1 MKYIYVRTNI
11 INGKQYVGQTKNINT
26 RNNFWNC
33 LNCIYANKYISED
46 RKKYGLEN
54 WKTEILKECD
64 DSESDF
70 WERYY
75 IKKLNTKYP
84 KGYNI
89 SGGGIGGIYGCKHS
103 DKTKKKMSEWRKKN
117 QFGDKNP
124 NYGKHWNEKQREAV
138 LKAICKKVKEIREDG
153 TEIIHA
159 SAAEAARQY
168 GFDYSS
174 ISKAAKGKYSNKGH
188 LYKNSNWY
196 LYE

>member
-1 MKYIYVRTNI
+1 MKYIYVRTNT
-11 INGKQYVGQTKNINT
+11 INDKQYVGQTKNINK

-33 LNCIYANKYISED
+33 LSGVYANKYIDED
-46 RKKYGLEN
+46 RGKYGLEN

-70 WERYY
+70 WERFF
-75 IKKLNTKYP
+75 IEKLDTKYP
-84 KGYNI
+84 NGYNI

-103 DKTKKKMSEWRKKN
+103 IETKKKMSKWRSEN

-124 NYGKHWNEKQREAV
+124 FYGKHWNKKQREAV
-138 LKAICKKVKEIREDG
+138 LKAISKKVKEIREDG